1 MGELEEKLNAILGD
15 QAAMGQIMTLAQ
27 SLGKSAPAEPAR
39 EPEQEPPEP
48 GWDRA
53 GADFASSPP
62 PPSAPSAPSGENPG
76 PSPLGDLSALDPK
89 LLQLGLRV
97 WQAYQGD
104 DGRSTA
110 LLQALRPYLREERR
124 PKLDRAVQI
133 AKLSHGIRVALQ
145 LLSEK
150 GGESH
155 V

>member
-15 QAAMGQIMTLAQ
+15 QAAMGQIMALAQ

-39 EPEQEPPEP
+39 EP
-48 GWDRA
+48 
-53 GADFASSPP
+53 DFASSPP
-62 PPSAPSAPSGENPG
+62 PPSAPSAPSAPSGENPG